1 MLSPLDLQSEMYPPT
16 GSIAAEGVKNQ
27 LGRPKADR
35 LTVMVREAVQ
45 NSWDAWA
52 GETVVEF
59 GLHCWQATSGQL
71 SLLRD
76 VVFRNTPRE
85 TPFNSELARQSGY
98 LLAVYDRGTVGL
110 GGPTRADIAPGQG
123 ERTDFVDFLRNIGQP
138 PDHEFGGGTYGYGK
152 AALYTAS
159 SIRAIC
165 VHTRCAAAT
174 GLESRFLA
182 AGLGRQ
188 YTEVTPS
195 GLKRFT
201 GRHWWGRMCYDG
213 VVDPLL
219 NQDADE
225 LAAALGLPAYTD
237 GGRGTTIL
245 IPFPIFDERSPQD
258 AVEGMSRAL
267 LKYFWPKVVD
277 GPDESATMQFRV
289 SFNGAEIPL
298 PHPETVPE
306 LKGFVAAF
314 RGLNERRIQGV
325 PLIDSQIASIDCR
338 NPVKHLGKLSLVRY
352 APVPRGTGDISDDKG
367 NYLEDPLEVGA
378 CHHIA
383 LMRTPHFAVRYLAG
397 PPVPYE
403 QLEYAGVFLADKG
416 ADAPFARS
424 EPPTHDDWVPDSLE
438 DPRERTFVRI
448 AFRRIGDAIS
458 SFLEPP
464 RQGGSGSA
472 EVPLGS
478 FADELAFLIPA
489 ERGPGAA
496 LILGR
501 GPDGDRGRPRPA
513 GTRAGGGR
521 SARPPQPA
529 QLTVQLSRMDTINGL
544 PVVVVD
550 FDVENIA
557 GDSVIVRTE
566 AAVMLEGGSIEAEA
580 PVGSA
585 RPQVVEWTCPDGRRL
600 PGSETVAISRGES
613 GRWSV
618 AVSVPD
624 DAMIGISVT
633 LAA

>member
-1 MLSPLDLQSEMYPPT
+1 MYPPT
-16 GSIAAEGVKNQ
+16 GSIAAEGIKNQ

-52 GETVVEF
+52 GETAVEF
-59 GLHCWQATSGQL
+59 GLHCWHATSDQM

-76 VVFRNTPRE
+76 VVFRSTPPE
-85 TPFNSELARQSGY
+85 TSFHSELAKQSGY
-98 LLAVYDRGTVGL
+98 LLAIYDRGTVGL
-110 GGPTRADIAPGQG
+110 GGPTRADIAPNQG

-165 VHTRCAAAT
+165 VHTRCATTA

-188 YTEVTPS
+188 YTEAATAS
-195 GLKRFT
+195 RKRFT
-201 GRHWWGRMCYDG
+201 GRHWWGRMCDDG

-219 NQDADE
+219 DHEADQ
-225 LAAALGLPAYTD
+225 LATALGLPGYTD
-237 GGRGTTIL
+237 RGRGTTVL
-245 IPFPIFDERSPQD
+245 IPFPVFGERD
-258 AVEGMSRAL
+258 ALEGVHGMSRAIL
-267 LKYFWPKVVD
+267 RYFWPKMVD
-277 GPDESATMQFRV
+277 GPDDSATIQFRV
-289 SFNGAEIPL
+289 SFNGTEIPV
-298 PHPETVPE
+298 PHPDTVPE

-325 PLIDSQIASIDCR
+325 QLIDSQIASIDCR

-352 APVPRGTGDISDDKG
+352 APVPRSYDGINHDKG
-367 NYLEDPLEVGA
+367 DLGEDPLHAPA

-403 QLEYAGVFLADKG
+403 QLEFAGVFLADKG

-448 AFRRIGDAIS
+448 AFRRIGEAIS
-458 SFLEPP
+458 MFLEPP
-464 RQGGSGSA
+464 SPGGSGSA
-472 EVPLGS
+472 EVPLAS

-496 LILGR
+496 LIPTR
-501 GPDGDRGRPRPA
+501 GPGGDHGRGRPT
-513 GTRAGGGR
+513 GTRAGGGG
-521 SARPPQPA
+521 STRPPQRA
-529 QLTVQLSRMDTINGL
+529 RLAIQTSRMETINGL

-550 FDVENIA
+550 FDVENIISE
-557 GDSVIVRTE
+557 SVSVRAE

-585 RPQVVEWTCPDGRRL
+585 RPQVVEWTCPDGRQL
-600 PGSETVAISRGES
+600 PGSELVTISRAES

-624 DAMIGISVT
+624 DAMIGIAVT
-633 LAA
+633 LAP